1 MNEAINVMFEGLVRV
16 LDHCLSRET
25 SPLDKVIINL
35 CTFLCCNPE
44 ETPQVDMF
52 HFEDKVDPHT
62 GIMSL
67 YLADRQADKAQKLKN
82 MKGIS
87 RRVARDVKLF
97 SESIITYHVIHF
109 CK

>member
-1 MNEAINVMFEGLVRV
+1 MKLTFKVVNDAINVMFEGLVRV
-16 LDHCLSRET
+16 LDHCLNRET

-82 MKGIS
+82 MKGI
-87 RRVARDVKLF
+87 LEC
-97 SESIITYHVIHF
+97 SESYPIM
-109 CK
+109 